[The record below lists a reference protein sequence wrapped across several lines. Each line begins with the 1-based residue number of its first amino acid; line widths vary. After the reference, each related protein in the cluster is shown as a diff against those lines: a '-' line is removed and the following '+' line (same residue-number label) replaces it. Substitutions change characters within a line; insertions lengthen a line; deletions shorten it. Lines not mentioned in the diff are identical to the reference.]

1 MAGPAR
7 YQAALTAACARAGLD
22 ARDATV
28 LHVRAN
34 AVYHLPSDGV
44 VVRLRAASGSPDEV
58 MTRFA
63 TAIEVTRWLRAQDFP
78 AIEPVSMDQPVIAAG
93 HVATFWRYVP
103 VTERAGRD
111 VTSLGRL
118 IRELHSLP
126 PPPVTLPAAEPLGSL
141 RADIRDSNSLPADQR
156 EWLLARASEL
166 ERQSSDTKWVLG
178 PGLLHGDAHVGNL
191 LHAPGGTML
200 CDWDSVS
207 YGPREMDLVPTSMW
221 RRYGRRAGPG
231 MGRSPGM
238 TSVFSQILTAGA
250 SSWSSLSVPPPG
262 VRPQGR

>member
-166 ERQSSDTKWVLG
+166 ERQSSDTK
-178 PGLLHGDAHVGNL
+178 
-191 LHAPGGTML
+191 
-200 CDWDSVS
+200 
-207 YGPREMDLVPTSMW
+207 
-221 RRYGRRAGPG
+221 
-231 MGRSPGM
+231 
-238 TSVFSQILTAGA
+238 
-250 SSWSSLSVPPPG
+250 
-262 VRPQGR
+262 